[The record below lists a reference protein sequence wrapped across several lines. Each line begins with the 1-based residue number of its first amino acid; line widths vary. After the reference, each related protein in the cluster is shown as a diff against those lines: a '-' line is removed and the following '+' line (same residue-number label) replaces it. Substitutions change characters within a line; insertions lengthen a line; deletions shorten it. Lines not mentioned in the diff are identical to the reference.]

1 MIWPNKL
8 SNFQSLTV
16 ARQNVLLTTG
26 YMWEETLQA
35 NRNKLLVVFFQK
47 QLKTAQIPWRKAS

>member
-1 MIWPNKL
+1 MIWPNNL

-35 NRNKLLVVFFQK
+35 NRTKLLVVFFQK

>member
-35 NRNKLLVVFFQK
+35 NRTKLLVVFFQK
-47 QLKTAQIPWRKAS
+47 QLKTAQIP